1 LLYGHRRMGKSSILK
16 NLPYRLDGQRNLVV
30 EFNLQRVGKVSS
42 TGELL
47 YALALA
53 LYDRLLLST
62 SSPISE
68 PDEATFLG
76 ANHNP
81 YQAFNRWL
89 RSLAPHMVERR
100 FIVAIDEF
108 ELIESAIDEGRIE
121 AELIDFLRGLIQT
134 TDWFVLALAGLYTL
148 QEKCYDYWN
157 PLFGSI
163 KPRRVSFLS
172 ADSTR
177 KLITQPA
184 ADFPLDYTQEAIDEI
199 IHLTYGQPYL
209 VQLIGQ
215 KLVAQF
221 NYQVFEAGQSRDRPI
236 SLDDLRS
243 VINSPEFFQDGG
255 AYFTGVWRQAE
266 DSDPPGQTQIL
277 KVLAADE
284 KSLSELAAGTG
295 LSEVQVTAALK
306 TLQDHDVVQPTE
318 EGRYGFTVE
327 LMRQWVQQV

>member
-1 LLYGHRRMGKSSILK
+1 
-16 NLPYRLDGQRNLVV
+16 
-30 EFNLQRVGKVSS
+30 
-42 TGELL
+42 LL

-53 LYDRLLLST
+53 LCDRLLHQAVT
-62 SSPISE
+62 SGDE

-76 ANHNP
+76 TNHNP

-89 RSLAPHMVERR
+89 KSLVPYMAERR

-108 ELIESAIDEGRIE
+108 ELIESAIDEGRVE
-121 AELIDFLRGLIQT
+121 AELIEFLRGLIQT

-172 ADSTR
+172 AESTR

-184 ADFPLDYTQEAIDEI
+184 ADFPLDYTQEALEEI

-215 KLVAQF
+215 NLVAQF

-266 DSDPPGQTQIL
+266 DSEPPEQAQIL
-277 KVLAADE
+277 TALAEGE
-284 KSLSELAAGTG
+284 KSFTELIAGTG
-295 LSEVQVTAALK
+295 LSELQVTAALK
-306 TLQDHDVVQPTE
+306 TLQDHDVVQSAM
-318 EGRYGFTVE
+318 EGSYSFTVE
-327 LMRQWVQQV
+327 LMRRWVQTSRS

>member
-1 LLYGHRRMGKSSILK
+1 M
-16 NLPYRLDGQRNLVV
+16 
-30 EFNLQRVGKVSS
+30 
-42 TGELL
+42 
-47 YALALA
+47 A
-53 LYDRLLLST
+53 
-62 SSPISE
+62 
-68 PDEATFLG
+68 
-76 ANHNP
+76 
-81 YQAFNRWL
+81 
-89 RSLAPHMVERR
+89 ERR

-108 ELIESAIDEGRIE
+108 ELIEFAIDEGRIE
-121 AELIDFLRGLIQT
+121 AELIEFLRGLIQT

-199 IHLTYGQPYL
+199 IHLTHGQPYL

-266 DSDPPGQTQIL
+266 DSQPPEQPQIL
-277 KVLAADE
+277 TALAEGE
-284 KSLSELAAGTG
+284 KSFTELIAGTG
-295 LSEVQVTAALK
+295 LSELQVTAALK
-306 TLQDHDVVQPTE
+306 TLQDHDVVQSAM
-318 EGRYGFTVE
+318 EGSYSFTVE
-327 LMRQWVQQV
+327 LMRRWVKTSRS